1 MIKKH
6 LIVTIY
12 DSRDLQDG
20 IYSEG
25 AYIRTINDG
34 VMFESIAPKMPISLD
49 DLEEAIKAIR
59 DFQAENN
66 TRNPETSEAPSP
78 PQTSQLV
85 PEISYNQEDWK

>member
-12 DSRDLQDG
+12 DSRDLEDG

-25 AYIRTINDG
+25 AYLRTINGG
-34 VMFESIAPKMPISLD
+34 VMFESVAPKMPISLD

-59 DFQAENN
+59 DFQKENHTN
-66 TRNPETSEAPSP
+66 DSESVQAPEAPQP
-78 PQTSQLV
+78 SQAV
-85 PEISYNQEDWK
+85 PEISYNKEDWN